1 MTWKRNSR
9 CELMRRDVLSLIVGW
24 TLLAMIVPLTFSFLV
39 TWWLDGFDI
48 ALRAFLIPTILSGT
62 IGGGLLTAFVRSDT
76 TERLRDREA
85 FAAVALAWPV
95 AVFIGAFPFWLGG
108 VFNGPFTDQVAMADI
123 ARGFVNSWF
132 ESMSGFTT
140 TGATVIEGSMSPNC
154 IPNVG
159 DCINSQPKG
168 ILLWRSLT
176 QWLGG
181 MGIIMLGLMLLSR
194 VLGGGMALA
203 RAELTGPSLSRLR
216 PRLQQTA
223 LALWTIYIVLTALE
237 MLLLWG
243 IGDMSAFDAIN
254 HGLTTMPSG
263 GFSTHDASIGYY
275 DSFVIESIII
285 IFMFLAG
292 VNFTLIWLAWEKQ
305 WDKVAKDQEGRSY
318 ISIIIITSLFVFIAL
333 MSQGGGFDEQF
344 FNSLFTVV
352 SIGTSTGYTVTDYM
366 LWPVVTHIFLFLLM
380 IVGACAGSTSG
391 GLKLMRVILAFKI
404 AWREIGRIVQPNR
417 IVKIQMNGEVVERD
431 RIDLVVGMLFV
442 WTAIFAISSILI
454 ALTMPDA
461 DFESVIAVVAS
472 SLGNTGPT
480 LGDYG
485 PSNTWA
491 DMGTPSL
498 IITSILMWFGR
509 LELMTAILL
518 FNRRIWVREEREQ
531 PGRASVKLMRDLFE
545 KMEERKK

>member
-1 MTWKRNSR
+1 
-9 CELMRRDVLSLIVGW
+9 MRRDVLSLIVGW
-24 TLLAMIVPLTFSFLV
+24 TMMAMLIPLSFSFLV
-39 TWWLDGFDI
+39 AWWLDGFGTAMI
-48 ALRAFLIPTILSGT
+48 SFMLPLVISGIIGLALLSLG
-62 IGGGLLTAFVRSDT
+62 VRSDT

-95 AVFIGAFPFWLGG
+95 AVLIGSLPFWLGG
-108 VFNGPFTDQVAMADI
+108 VFHGPFTDGSSMMDI
-123 ARGFVNSWF
+123 GRGFVNSWF

-140 TGATVIEGSMSPNC
+140 TGATVIEQSMSPNC
-154 IPNVG
+154 TG
-159 DCINSQPKG
+159 STKDCINAQPQG
-168 ILLWRSLT
+168 ILIWRSLT

-216 PRLQQTA
+216 PKLQETA

-237 MLLLWG
+237 ILLLWS
-243 IGDMSAFDAIN
+243 IGDLSFFDAFN

-275 DSFVIESIII
+275 DSFVVEAIII
-285 IFMFLAG
+285 CFMFLAG

-305 WDKVAKDQEGRSY
+305 WDKVFTDQEGRSY
-318 ISIIIITSLFVFIAL
+318 VLVIVATTAFVFFAL
-333 MSQGGGFDEQF
+333 LSQGSNLSDGFFD
-344 FNSLFTVV
+344 SLFTVV
-352 SIGTSTGYTVTDYM
+352 SIGTSTGYTTTDYM
-366 LWPVVTHIFLFLLM
+366 LWPVVTHILLFLLM

-391 GLKLMRVILAFKI
+391 GLKLMRVKLALKV
-404 AWREIGRIVQPNR
+404 AWREIGRIAQPKR
-417 IVKIQMNGEVVERD
+417 IFRIRMNDEVVEGD
-431 RIDLVVGMLFV
+431 RLGLIIGMLFV
-442 WTAIFAISSILI
+442 WTGLFALSCIIL
-454 ALTMPDA
+454 AVTMPNS
-461 DFESVIAVVAS
+461 DFESVVAVVAS

-491 DMGTPSL
+491 SLGTPSL

-509 LELMTAILL
+509 LELMTALL
-518 FNRRIWVREEREQ
+518 LLHPRTWSREEREA
-531 PGRASVKLMRDLFE
+531 PDRASVKLIRELFE
-545 KMEERKK
+545 KMEDKGNNDED